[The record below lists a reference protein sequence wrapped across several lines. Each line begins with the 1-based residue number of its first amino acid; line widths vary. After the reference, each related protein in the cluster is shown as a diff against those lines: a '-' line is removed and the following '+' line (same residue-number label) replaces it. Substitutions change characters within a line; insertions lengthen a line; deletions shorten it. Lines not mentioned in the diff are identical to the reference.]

1 MTNTL
6 KITCAQDVYVMVYV
20 SRWEVIANFIGQHVA
35 GSDKNAKDVLSKAKE
50 LQKNGM
56 MVSCFTLL
64 VTEHVIY

>member
-1 MTNTL
+1 
-6 KITCAQDVYVMVYV
+6 MVYV